1 MLQPQFDLSHKLR
14 GFEALA
20 RMKDKDGNII
30 SPGEF
35 IPVAEKVG
43 LIDQVDG
50 IVYRKSGKFIGDR
63 RYRLSDLPWWVALGN
78 ADIKES
84 RTRPGI

>member
-1 MLQPQFDLSHKLR
+1 MQPQFDMEHKLR

-20 RMKDKDGNII
+20 RMKDSDGNFV

-43 LIDQVDG
+43 LIDKVDSM
-50 IVYRKSGKFIGDR
+50 VFRKATDFFSS
-63 RYRLSDLPWWVALGN
+63 YLL
-78 ADIKES
+78 
-84 RTRPGI
+84 